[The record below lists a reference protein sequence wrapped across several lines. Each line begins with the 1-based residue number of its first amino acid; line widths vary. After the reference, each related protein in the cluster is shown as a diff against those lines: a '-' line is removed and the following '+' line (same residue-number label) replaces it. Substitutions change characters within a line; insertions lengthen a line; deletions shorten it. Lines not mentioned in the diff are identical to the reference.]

1 MKRRRGASLVE
12 LMVVIS
18 MLTVVL
24 GMVGVLFHRL
34 FQAEL
39 IAAKT
44 TVTEVTTMRLA
55 DQFRRDIHEAITVKR
70 SGGSDGTPATLE
82 LNGRDDTM
90 TVLYMAAVNKV
101 QREVKQQQAI
111 VARETYRLPGC
122 RVTFPKPE
130 AATPANGDAPMQ
142 QPAMVTLYLERP
154 HATVSASNQAKLPLR
169 GIVIDAELGR
179 DHRLAASISRAPRD
193 EEAKP

>member
-1 MKRRRGASLVE
+1 
-12 LMVVIS
+12 MVVIS

-39 IAAKT
+39 MAAKT

-55 DQFRRDIHEAITVKR
+55 DQFRRDIHEASTVKR
-70 SGGSDGTPATLE
+70 SRESGDTAATLE
-82 LNGRDDTM
+82 VNGRDDTM
-90 TVLYMAAVNKV
+90 TVLYTAEANKV
-101 QREVKQQQAI
+101 RREVKQQQTV

-122 RVTFPKPE
+122 RVTFPEPK
-130 AATPANGDAPMQ
+130 AATATNGDAPSQ
-142 QPAMVTLYLERP
+142 QPALVTLYLERP

-179 DHRLAASISRAPRD
+179 DHRLAASISRTPRD

>member
-1 MKRRRGASLVE
+1 MKHRRGASLVE
-12 LMVVIS
+12 LMVVVS

-39 IAAKT
+39 IAAKA

-55 DQFRRDIHEAITVKR
+55 DQFRRDIHEASTVKR
-70 SGGSDGTPATLE
+70 SGGSGETPATLE

-90 TVLYMAAVNKV
+90 TVLYTAAVNKV

-122 RVTFPKPE
+122 RVTFPEPE

-154 HATVSASNQAKLPLR
+154 HATVSSSNQAKLPLR

>member
-1 MKRRRGASLVE
+1 MKRRRGASLIE

-39 IAAKT
+39 MAAKT

-55 DQFRRDIHEAITVKR
+55 DQFRRDIHEASTVKR
-70 SGGSDGTPATLE
+70 SRESGDTAATLE
-82 LNGRDDTM
+82 VNGRDDTM
-90 TVLYMAAVNKV
+90 TVLYTAEANKV
-101 QREVKQQQAI
+101 RREVKQQQTV

-122 RVTFPKPE
+122 RVTFPEPK
-130 AATPANGDAPMQ
+130 AATATNGDAPSQ
-142 QPAMVTLYLERP
+142 QPALVTLYLERP

-179 DHRLAASISRAPRD
+179 DHRLAASISRTPRD

>member
-1 MKRRRGASLVE
+1 MKRRRGASLIE

-55 DQFRRDIHEAITVKR
+55 DQFRRDIHEASTVKR
-70 SGGSDGTPATLE
+70 SGETAATLE

-90 TVLYMAAVNKV
+90 TVLYTAALNKV
-101 QREVKQQQAI
+101 QREVKQQQTV

-122 RVTFPKPE
+122 RVTFPEPE
-130 AATPANGDAPMQ
+130 AATATNGDGPSQ
-142 QPAMVTLYLERP
+142 RPALVTLYLERP
-154 HATVSASNQAKLPLR
+154 HATVSASIQAKLPLR